1 MNLILK
7 STLAAAA
14 LAFATPSLAWTA
26 WPDVDFEW
34 YANVGSAAPGAEA
47 YPAPRAG
54 YIWSPAHYEW
64 TGEREVVVAGSW
76 IVDDYDRQWRTYAA
90 ENARRN
96 GDNGPFE
103 LRDRDG
109 NVIALDVSAYPVDAL
124 RR

>member
-34 YANVGSAAPGAEA
+34 YANVGKSAPAAEA

-64 TGEREVVVAGSW
+64 TGERQVFVAGHW
-76 IVDDYDRQWRTYAA
+76 IADDYDRQWRIYAA
-90 ENARRN
+90 ENARIN

-109 NVIALDVSAYPVDAL
+109 NVIALDLSAYPVDAL